1 MHRDWSTFNGLS
13 DVYLTYKARW
23 FPVSHESVWP
33 GWSQFSSLQPTQ
45 CCASDLW
52 WKQPDNKVSSCWAV
66 LAQHQGILCFLLCPH
81 CEWADPKRPKR
92 YSILNS
98 IVLGTV
104 KLRGKFLQS
113 RHWSDSLGIG
123 LLVGGDQRVPLHH
136 LVSFCT
142 ATLRIHESPAPTLGL
157 LTNSRIWGSMVVW
170 AFRDY
175 SKAKTMGKVFVGF
188 ICLFVVVWLVLL
200 FFFNYVCFSESGGTE
215 VLRSEIHTPSFY

>member
-1 MHRDWSTFNGLS
+1 MSIHQWRIPICLKKKKKNHWPKSFYKIKTIQHIELMHRDWSTFNGLS

-81 CEWADPKRPKR
+81 CEWADPKHPKR

-113 RHWSDSLGIG
+113 RHCSDSLGIG
-123 LLVGGDQRVPLHH
+123 LLVGSGKW
-136 LVSFCT
+136 S
-142 ATLRIHESPAPTLGL
+142 ESAFASLGFIL
-157 LTNSRIWGSMVVW
+157 YSHTQNPWESCTNS
-170 AFRDY
+170 
-175 SKAKTMGKVFVGF
+175 
-188 ICLFVVVWLVLL
+188 
-200 FFFNYVCFSESGGTE
+200 GT
-215 VLRSEIHTPSFY
+215 PD

>member
-113 RHWSDSLGIG
+113 RHCSDSLGIS
-123 LLVGGDQRVPLHH
+123 LLVGSGKW
-136 LVSFCT
+136 S
-142 ATLRIHESPAPTLGL
+142 ES
-157 LTNSRIWGSMVVW
+157 
-170 AFRDY
+170 AFA
-175 SKAKTMGKVFVGF
+175 SLGF
-188 ICLFVVVWLVLL
+188 ILYSHTQNPW
-200 FFFNYVCFSESGGTE
+200 ESCINSGT
-215 VLRSEIHTPSFY
+215 PD